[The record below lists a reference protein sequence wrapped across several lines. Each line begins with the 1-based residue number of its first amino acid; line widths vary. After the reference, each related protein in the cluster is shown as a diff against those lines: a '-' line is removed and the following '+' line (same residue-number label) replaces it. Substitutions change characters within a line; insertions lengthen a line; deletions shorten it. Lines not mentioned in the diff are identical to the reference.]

1 MQCDIDQSEVSHSA
15 VTPLL
20 VTELSVSLHTSQ
32 QTPSAFHQAEQ
43 LPKIAL
49 PVADFDPPLIHG
61 TWAHRIQNGIFI
73 GSADFAQL
81 IRVPN
86 TQTGRQTDT
95 HTTPCAAF
103 VAIGR
108 IYVTHAMWPKNAE
121 ISGLMAWWSNRSGA
135 ELAIKRSQITE
146 EVSSTVRNCTASSIP
161 SKRRWAVCP
170 FVAGLRAQFSEQ
182 LYLDLHLCR
191 CLHSGVLSS
200 FSTRTQNA
208 LQIVC
213 WTSRASGQPGHQS
226 RGQWS
231 VQFTT
236 VNGVVQCEMICR
248 SKDDRRRCSR
258 LVAEY
263 KVSRDLRPLS
273 HCSLVACPNWQWP
286 VRRGTPRRR
295 RRPPRIRSSCLQQLQ
310 AGSVTVCSAVW
321 LQYHLFNVVKNDN

>member
-161 SKRRWAVCP
+161 SKRR
-170 FVAGLRAQFSEQ
+170 
-182 LYLDLHLCR
+182 
-191 CLHSGVLSS
+191 
-200 FSTRTQNA
+200 
-208 LQIVC
+208 
-213 WTSRASGQPGHQS
+213 
-226 RGQWS
+226 
-231 VQFTT
+231 
-236 VNGVVQCEMICR
+236 
-248 SKDDRRRCSR
+248 
-258 LVAEY
+258 
-263 KVSRDLRPLS
+263 
-273 HCSLVACPNWQWP
+273 
-286 VRRGTPRRR
+286 
-295 RRPPRIRSSCLQQLQ
+295 
-310 AGSVTVCSAVW
+310 
-321 LQYHLFNVVKNDN
+321 